1 MVGIHGVEGTLP
13 ILEVTILGGEPPGE
27 MPVEEAAGAHAAL
40 ARAGERGVSKP
51 TGHGR
56 ETMARAAFAGMT
68 TTHPLTSSKGITS
81 GSAGGTTA
89 RPEGLISTGPSASGR
104 VTCTGSVQD
113 VQASFDG
120 VFRSTQSAKM
130 ALSRF
135 AS

>member
-1 MVGIHGVEGTLP
+1 MVSIHGVEGTLP
-13 ILEVTILGGEPPGE
+13 ILEITILGGEPQGE
-27 MPVEEAAGAHAAL
+27 MPVEGAAGAHAAR
-40 ARAGERGVSKP
+40 AGAGERGVSQP
-51 TGHGR
+51 IGHGR
-56 ETMARAAFAGMT
+56 ETMAHAAFAGMT
-68 TTHPLTSSKGITS
+68 TTHPLTSTKGITS

-120 VFRSTQSAKM
+120 TFRSTQSAKM
-130 ALSRF
+130 ALSQF